1 MSWETSPFRIDHCR
15 DLKVFREV
23 LDAAGYTQSAL
34 AETVKTKDSGGS
46 LDLPVVLRRTASASP
61 YHSLVRLFLLGQAV
75 RMEAAE
81 AALAPFLVERLLNI
95 GLLNRSDQMVG
106 SVARLGR
113 FEDLVIA
120 HDFSHETTGQP
131 PSVDH
136 VLGGGAASITLANLT
151 PRFPVQSVLDLGT
164 GCGIQALLASRHA
177 DHVIGV
183 DSNPRALN
191 FAAFNAHVNGVKN
204 ISLREGN
211 LYEPVKELQFDLIVT
226 NPPYVISPA
235 SQYIYRDSGLPGD
248 AISEQVIR
256 QAPAHL
262 KEGGYASILCNWHH
276 EDMENWTVRP
286 QQWISRNGC
295 DSWLLRFET
304 GDPLTYASTWLRP
317 TEGRDPDHYG
327 QLLEGWI
334 AYYDQM
340 RIRLISAGAVTL
352 RRRTNHRNWAR
363 ADSVPRGE
371 RSGACGEQ
379 IARIFA
385 NQDFTE
391 EYGDDGKILDAR
403 FVLPADLQLEQSLQP
418 NHGGWSVRSIRL
430 RLAQGLVFTCEID
443 WLLSSILSGC
453 DGRRSLHDLA
463 SELAEKIDLNLQEVT
478 PGLTGSVRKCL
489 QYGFLTV
496 SPE

>member
-23 LDAAGYTQSAL
+23 LDTAGYTQSAL
-34 AETVKTKDSGGS
+34 AETVRTKDSGGR
-46 LDLPVVLRRTASASP
+46 LDLPVVLRRTACASP
-61 YHSLVRLFLLGQAV
+61 YHSFVRLFFLGQAV
-75 RMEAAE
+75 RMESAE
-81 AALAPFLVERLLNI
+81 AVLAPFLVEQLLDM
-95 GLLNRSDQMVG
+95 GLLNRSDQMIR
-106 SVARLGR
+106 SEARLVR

-120 HDFSHETTGQP
+120 HDFSDETTGQP
-131 PSVDH
+131 AAPDH
-136 VLGGGAASITLANLT
+136 VLGVGAASITLANLT
-151 PRFPVQSVLDLGT
+151 PRHRVESVLDLGT

-183 DSNPRALN
+183 DFNPRALN
-191 FAAFNAHVNGVKN
+191 FAAFNARVNGVTN
-204 ISLREGN
+204 IELRQGN

-226 NPPYVISPA
+226 NPPYVISPE

-248 AISEQVIR
+248 AISEQVVR

-262 KEGGYASILCNWHH
+262 REGGYAIILCNWHH
-276 EDMENWTVRP
+276 EDMENWTGRP
-286 QQWISRNGC
+286 QQWISRNSC

-317 TEGRDPDHYG
+317 TESRDPEHYG
-327 QLLEGWI
+327 DLLDGWI

-352 RRRTNHRNWAR
+352 RRRTDHRNWAR

-391 EYGDDGKILDAR
+391 ESDDDGKILDAR
-403 FVLPADLQLEQSLQP
+403 FVLPGDLRLEQGLQP
-418 NHGGWSVRSIRL
+418 DHGSWAVQSIRL
-430 RLAQGLVFTCEID
+430 KLTQGFVFTCEID
-443 WLLSSILSGC
+443 WLLSAILVEC
-453 DGRRSLHDLA
+453 DGRRSLRDLA
-463 SELAEKIDLNLQEVT
+463 SELAEKMGLDLQEVT
-478 PGLTGSVRKCL
+478 PSLTSSARKCL

-496 SPE
+496 SPQ